1 MFESSRM
8 KTYQMRALV
17 ACAQHRSMRAAAD
30 ELALSHS
37 ALNKAIRELEQELG
51 VPLVVRSARGIGL
64 TQYGE
69 VVSARARKILEDMR
83 RLHDEIEQIR
93 GGPHGRITVAVTST
107 MAFCVLPLAY
117 ARFRRRLPQVEVEIL
132 ELSTEQVGTQLAEG
146 RIDFAITH
154 FELTQLPA
162 GCEFAPQCT
171 GTLVAIVRAGHPAR
185 KARRLAQLLDFEWVY
200 PSQLVMRRE
209 FEDIFSGLGLTAPQ
223 RVICS
228 QSATFNTRLVAE
240 SDAIALLSRPF
251 AAHPWNKSRLL
262 ALALE
267 DPLPRIAPG
276 TVVLQGT
283 HLPPATEQLRA
294 EVHQVIAE
302 LDWT

>member
-17 ACAQHRSMRAAAD
+17 ACAMHKSLRAAAE
-30 ELALSHS
+30 ELSLSHS
-37 ALNKAIRELEQELG
+37 ALNKAIRELEQEMG

-64 TQYGE
+64 TPYGE
-69 VVSARARKILEDMR
+69 VASARARKILEDMR

-117 ARFRRRLPQVEVEIL
+117 ARFRQRMPQVEVEVL
-132 ELSTEQVGTQLAEG
+132 ELSTEQVGAQLAEG

-154 FELTQLPA
+154 FELAQLPP

-171 GTLVAIVRAGHPAR
+171 GTLVATVRNGHPAQQ
-185 KARRLAQLLDFEWVY
+185 ARRLAQLLDFEWVY
-200 PSQLVMRRE
+200 PSQLVVRRE
-209 FEDIFSGLGLTAPQ
+209 FEDIFRGLGLQAPQ

-251 AAHPWNKSRLL
+251 ATHPWNGLRLQ
-262 ALALE
+262 ALTLD

-283 HLPPATEQLRA
+283 HLPPATQQLRA
-294 EVHQVIAE
+294 EVHRAIAE
-302 LDWT
+302 QEWT